1 MTDFAVDPV
10 ILSLTHHAADWPLS
24 SVFVYD
30 DARYGWGLLV
40 PRRAGAVE
48 MCDLAPEDQAQL
60 MREIVR
66 LSGAVRAM
74 PMESG
79 LGVEKLN
86 VGNLGN
92 MVPQL
97 HVHVVGR
104 RKGDPAWPG
113 PVWGHSD
120 PVRHEP
126 AALAAKLALVSRF

>member
-1 MTDFAVDPV
+1 MSGFTVDPV

-24 SVFVYD
+24 RVFVYD
-30 DARYGWGLLV
+30 DSRYGWALLV
-40 PRRAGAVE
+40 PRRAGVVE
-48 MCDLAPEDQAQL
+48 MADLAPEDQVQL

-66 LSGAVRAM
+66 LSAAVRAM
-74 PMESG
+74 P
-79 LGVEKLN
+79 GVEKLN

-104 RKGDPAWPG
+104 HKGDPAWPG

-120 PVRHEP
+120 PLRHDP
-126 AALAAKLALVSRF
+126 ATLAAKLGPVRSS

>member
-10 ILSLTHHAADWPLS
+10 ILSLTHHAADWPLCR
-24 SVFVYD
+24 VFVYD

-40 PRRAGAVE
+40 PRRAGIE
-48 MCDLAPEDQAQL
+48 MCDLAPEDQVQL
-60 MREIVR
+60 MQEIVR

-74 PMESG
+74 P
-79 LGVEKLN
+79 GVEKLN

-92 MVPQL
+92 IVTQL
-97 HVHVVGR
+97 HVHVIGR

-120 PVRHEP
+120 PLRHDP
-126 AALAAKLALVSRF
+126 AALAAKLALVRSS

>member
-24 SVFVYD
+24 RVFVYD
-30 DARYGWGLLV
+30 DSRYGWGLLV
-40 PRRAGAVE
+40 PRRAGIE
-48 MCDLAPEDQAQL
+48 MCDLAPEDQVQL
-60 MREIVR
+60 MQEIVR

-74 PMESG
+74 P
-79 LGVEKLN
+79 GVEKLN

-92 MVPQL
+92 IVTQL
-97 HVHVVGR
+97 HVHVIGR

-120 PVRHEP
+120 PVRHD
-126 AALAAKLALVSRF
+126 ANALAAKLALVRSS